1 VRRRVLLAALVA
13 CAAALSACT
22 STVSGNGSALSGPS
36 SHRTSGPSAPSQA
49 PARFSECT
57 QLNLS
62 ALQLPPARQS
72 ELTFS
77 CAAVEVPLDYSDPSG
92 RTIEL
97 ELIKVH
103 DSHNHSGNSLVV
115 NPGGPGGSGV
125 FAALSLSIELSERVL
140 SSFDIIG
147 FDPRGV
153 SLSTPITCLS
163 DTQKDALNAESFD
176 IRTASGFAAAK
187 AADAQ
192 FAQACNSRYGAAL
205 ADYNTVQ
212 TAKDMDRIRQALGGQ
227 QLNYLGFSY
236 GTELGGVYAHL
247 FPNNLRVAVL
257 DGAVDPLTDPI
268 TSFANQIQGFE
279 KAFDQF
285 AANCLTR
292 SACAVLGNPRQVVY
306 QLVATANAHAIAS
319 GTQSDPRSATSGLVL
334 TGVAQALYSQSEW
347 PTLGD
352 ALVQAR
358 NGASEG
364 LLKLADEYN
373 ERRSDGSYTN
383 ILDANTAIS
392 CNDSPVGPTD
402 EVIRATAQRWATAYP
417 MFGLSLAQ
425 SLFICQQWQPHR
437 TPVPKPTAATPQ
449 KVLVIGN
456 LHDPA
461 TPYQGATDLART
473 LGNAELL
480 TWDGEG
486 HTSYLSGSTCIDNYV
501 NAYLISGAL
510 PPRNTTC
517 PR

>member
-1 VRRRVLLAALVA
+1 VRRRLRLAAIIA
-13 CAAALSACT
+13 TAATLAACT
-22 STVSGNGSALSGPS
+22 TTVSGTGSAQSRIAP
-36 SHRTSGPSAPSQA
+36 PSQSSAA
-49 PARFSECT
+49 PQPPAQFSDCT
-57 QLNLS
+57 MLNLS
-62 ALQLPPARQS
+62 ALPLPADRQA

-77 CAAVEVPLDYSDPSG
+77 CATIDVPLDYSDPGG
-92 RTIEL
+92 RTIQL
-97 ELIKVH
+97 ELLKVH
-103 DSHNHSGNSLVV
+103 DSHNHTGNSLVI

-125 FAALSLSIELSERVL
+125 IAALSLSIQVSEKLL
-140 SSFDIIG
+140 SSFDLIG

-153 SLSTPITCLS
+153 GLSTPVTCIS
-163 DTQKDALNAESFD
+163 DAQKDALNAESYD

-187 AADAQ
+187 ATATQ
-192 FAQACNSRYGAAL
+192 FAQACERKYGDTL
-205 ADYNTVQ
+205 PDYNTVQ
-212 TAKDMDRIRQALGGQ
+212 TAKDMDRIRQALGGE

-236 GTELGGVYAHL
+236 GTELGGVYLHL
-247 FPNNLRVAVL
+247 FPDNARVAVL

-268 TSFANQIQGFE
+268 PSFANQIEGFE

-292 SACAVLGNPRQVVY
+292 SSCAVLGNPRQVVY
-306 QLVATANAHAIAS
+306 QLVATATAHAIPS
-319 GTQSDPRSATSGLVL
+319 GTAGDPRSATSALVL
-334 TGVAQALYSQSEW
+334 TGVAQALYSQDEW
-347 PTLGD
+347 PALGD

-358 NGASEG
+358 SGASEG

-402 EVIRATAQRWATAYP
+402 AVIRATAQRWASAYP

-425 SLFICQQWQPHR
+425 SLFSCAVWQPHR

-461 TPYQGATDLART
+461 TPYQGAKDLART

-480 TWDGEG
+480 SWDGEG

-501 NAYLISGAL
+501 NSYLIGGTL
-510 PPRNTTC
+510 PPDNTTC